1 MKHVCCL
8 TSWNLHDVCFEWN
21 GTSFWRSSSPPKV
34 EDNRTKR
41 FHVWNV
47 NQPQQQSEPAIS
59 HTHIFCS
66 GLSGIQ
72 TFMFAMATSILSI
85 ILFPPCQIC
94 RVSDFCGVDKNRQ
107 KTTTGRIKNAH
118 QKHTH
123 IYPSIHQSIYAR
135 HVSWQSSLLKC
146 GNNFKS
152 SFVLPLPSPSFS

>member
-1 MKHVCCL
+1 MFVL
-8 TSWNLHDVCFEWN
+8 N
-21 GTSFWRSSSPPKV
+21 GTGLLSLQKK
-34 EDNRTKR
+34 RTIGQR
-41 FHVWNV
+41 GSMFGMETNPSNSQ
-47 NQPQQQSEPAIS
+47 NQQY

-85 ILFPPCQIC
+85 ISFPPCQIC

-107 KTTTGRIKNAH
+107 KTATGQIKNAH